1 MEKIV
6 NFVEALLYVATLVS
20 FGVALV
26 VILVMFIIATI
37 KLFLSIK

>member
-6 NFVEALLYVATLVS
+6 NFVEALLYVVTLVS

-26 VILVMFIIATI
+26 VILMMLIIATI
-37 KLFLSIK
+37 KLFKQ